1 MQYIVNVILTVLLSL
16 SMNSSV
22 VDIVSTTPQ
31 EEAVDLM
38 KALESQKTEVFE
50 LYADNEYVNFLNNVQ
65 TDERMSSVYDYM
77 FENFSYEVIKTE
89 TKNDVA
95 VVKITVKT
103 NDFSKVDDAY
113 EDAAYKYIMDN
124 LGTDKVSDTEK
135 LNAKCVEL
143 YVKQFEK
150 AAKGEA
156 DKETTAFVT
165 MISDRHHGWNVILTD
180 ELMKAVLGDVD
191 LPVKQKAD
199 K

>member
-1 MQYIVNVILTVLLSL
+1 
-16 SMNSSV
+16 MNSSV
-22 VDIVSTTPQ
+22 TDIVSTTPQ
-31 EEAVDLM
+31 EEVDDLM

>member
-1 MQYIVNVILTVLLSL
+1 MQWSAPDAPPLPENARHTIHVHRKLSAEEMYI
-16 SMNSSV
+16 
-22 VDIVSTTPQ
+22 
-31 EEAVDLM
+31 
-38 KALESQKTEVFE
+38 
-50 LYADNEYVNFLNNVQ
+50 
-65 TDERMSSVYDYM
+65 
-77 FENFSYEVIKTE
+77 SYE
-89 TKNDVA
+89 KNDVA